1 MKKKKIILI
10 LIIIILMLI
19 PIPTKLKDGTST
31 EYKALLYSI
40 TKYHIINQDSIKG
53 YDDGF
58 KIKILGITIYDNINT
73 YLTAEHV
80 INIRSNEKIIKA
92 ETGSFCYKSGECV
105 DKIDFQDFNYDII
118 SSYYENKLS
127 IENLDGMIKS
137 VELFDYQTKK
147 YIDMTIKYSNDYII
161 TPKVNG
167 MYIFKINADYEGKDI
182 SYYFMSEIRK
192 TNKLYQDK
200 P

>member
-19 PIPTKLKDGTST
+19 PIPTKLKDGSST

-80 INIRSNEKIIKA
+80 INIRSNDKIIKA

-105 DKIDFQDFNYDII
+105 DKIDFQEFNYDII
-118 SSYYENKLS
+118 SSYYENKLF
-127 IENLDGMIKS
+127 IENLEGTIKS

-147 YIDMTIKYSNDYII
+147 YIDMTIKYTNDYII
-161 TPKVNG
+161 TPKING
-167 MYIFKINADYEGKDI
+167 IYIFKINADYEGKDI

-192 TNKLYQDK
+192 NK
-200 P
+200 

>member
-19 PIPTKLKDGTST
+19 PIPRKLKDGSST
-31 EYKALLYSI
+31 EYKALLYSN

-80 INIRSNEKIIKA
+80 INIRSNDKIIKA

-105 DKIDFQDFNYDII
+105 DKIDFQEFNYDII

-127 IENLDGMIKS
+127 IENLDGTIKS

-147 YIDMTIKYSNDYII
+147 YIDMTIKYTNDYII
-161 TPKVNG
+161 TPKING
-167 MYIFKINADYEGKDI
+167 IYIFKINADYQGKDI

-192 TNKLYQDK
+192 NK
-200 P
+200 

>member
-31 EYKALLYSI
+31 ENKALLYSI
-40 TKYHIINQDSIKG
+40 TKYYIINQDSIKG

-73 YLTAEHV
+73 YLTTEHV
-80 INIRSNEKIIKA
+80 INIRSNDKIIKA

-127 IENLDGMIKS
+127 IENLEGTFKS
-137 VELFDYQTKK
+137 VELFDYQTKN
-147 YIDMTIKYSNDYII
+147 T
-161 TPKVNG
+161 
-167 MYIFKINADYEGKDI
+167 
-182 SYYFMSEIRK
+182 
-192 TNKLYQDK
+192 
-200 P
+200 

>member
-80 INIRSNEKIIKA
+80 INIRSNDKIIKA

-127 IENLDGMIKS
+127 IENLEGTIKS
-137 VELFDYQTKK
+137 VELFNYQTKK
-147 YIDMTIKYSNDYII
+147 YIDMTIKYTNDYII

-192 TNKLYQDK
+192 NK
-200 P
+200 

>member
-80 INIRSNEKIIKA
+80 INIRSNDKIIKA
-92 ETGSFCYKSGECV
+92 ETGSFCYKSGECI
-105 DKIDFQDFNYDII
+105 DKIDFQDFNNDII

-127 IENLDGMIKS
+127 IENLDGTIKS

-147 YIDMTIKYSNDYII
+147 YIDTTIKYTNDYII

-167 MYIFKINADYEGKDI
+167 IYIFKINADYEGKDI

-192 TNKLYQDK
+192 NK
-200 P
+200 

>member
-80 INIRSNEKIIKA
+80 INIRSNDKIIKA

-118 SSYYENKLS
+118 SSFYENKLS
-127 IENLDGMIKS
+127 IENLDGTIKS
-137 VELFDYQTKK
+137 VELFDYQAKK
-147 YIDMTIKYSNDYII
+147 YIDMTIKYTNDYII

-182 SYYFMSEIRK
+182 SYYFMSEIK
-192 TNKLYQDK
+192 KNK
-200 P
+200 

>member
-80 INIRSNEKIIKA
+80 INIRSNDKIIKA

-118 SSYYENKLS
+118 SSFYENKLS

-147 YIDMTIKYSNDYII
+147 YIDMTIKYTNDYII

-182 SYYFMSEIRK
+182 NYYFMSEIRK
-192 TNKLYQDK
+192 NK
-200 P
+200 

>member
-1 MKKKKIILI
+1 MKKKKIIPI

-58 KIKILGITIYDNINT
+58 KIKILGMTIYDNINT

-80 INIRSNEKIIKA
+80 ISIRSNDKIIKA
-92 ETGSFCYKSGECV
+92 ETGSFCYKSSECV

-147 YIDMTIKYSNDYII
+147 YIDMTIKYTNDYII

-182 SYYFMSEIRK
+182 SYYFMSEIRE
-192 TNKLYQDK
+192 NK
-200 P
+200 

>member
-1 MKKKKIILI
+1 MKKKKIIPI

-31 EYKALLYSI
+31 EYKSLLYSI

-58 KIKILGITIYDNINT
+58 KIKILGMTIYDNINT
-73 YLTAEHV
+73 YLTTEHV
-80 INIRSNEKIIKA
+80 ISIRSNDKIIKA

-127 IENLDGMIKS
+127 IENLEGTIKS

-147 YIDMTIKYSNDYII
+147 YIDMTIKYTNDYII

-182 SYYFMSEIRK
+182 SYYFMSEIRE
-192 TNKLYQDK
+192 NK
-200 P
+200 

>member
-80 INIRSNEKIIKA
+80 INIRSNDKIIKA

-105 DKIDFQDFNYDII
+105 DKIDFQEFNYDII

-127 IENLDGMIKS
+127 IENLDGTIKS

-147 YIDMTIKYSNDYII
+147 YIDMTIKYTNDYII
-161 TPKVNG
+161 TPKING
-167 MYIFKINADYEGKDI
+167 IYIFKINADYEGKDI

-192 TNKLYQDK
+192 TNKLY
-200 P
+200 

>member
-80 INIRSNEKIIKA
+80 INIRSNDKIIKA

-147 YIDMTIKYSNDYII
+147 YIDMTIKYTNDYII

-192 TNKLYQDK
+192 NK
-200 P
+200 

>member
-80 INIRSNEKIIKA
+80 INIRSNDKIIKA

-127 IENLDGMIKS
+127 IENLEGTIKS

-161 TPKVNG
+161 TPKING
-167 MYIFKINADYEGKDI
+167 IYIFKINADYEGKDI

-192 TNKLYQDK
+192 NK
-200 P
+200 

>member
-19 PIPTKLKDGTST
+19 PIPTKLKDGSST

-53 YDDGF
+53 NDDGF

-80 INIRSNEKIIKA
+80 INIRSNDKIIKA

-147 YIDMTIKYSNDYII
+147 YIDMTIKYTNDYII

-167 MYIFKINADYEGKDI
+167 IYIFKINADYEGKDI

-192 TNKLYQDK
+192 NK
-200 P
+200 

>member
-80 INIRSNEKIIKA
+80 INIRSNDKIIKA

-118 SSYYENKLS
+118 SSHYKNKLS
-127 IENLDGMIKS
+127 IENLDGTIKS
-137 VELFDYQTKK
+137 VELFDYQAKK
-147 YIDMTIKYSNDYII
+147 YIDMTIKYTNDYII

-182 SYYFMSEIRK
+182 SYYFMSEIK
-192 TNKLYQDK
+192 KNK
-200 P
+200 

>member
-1 MKKKKIILI
+1 MKKKKII

-31 EYKALLYSI
+31 EYKALLYSV

-80 INIRSNEKIIKA
+80 INIRSNDKIIKA

-167 MYIFKINADYEGKDI
+167 MYIFKINVDYEGKDI

-192 TNKLYQDK
+192 NK
-200 P
+200 

>member
-80 INIRSNEKIIKA
+80 INIRSNDKIIKA

-127 IENLDGMIKS
+127 IENLDGTIKS

-161 TPKVNG
+161 TPKING

-192 TNKLYQDK
+192 NK
-200 P
+200 

>member
-1 MKKKKIILI
+1 MKKKKIIPI

-58 KIKILGITIYDNINT
+58 KIKILGMTIYDNINT

-80 INIRSNEKIIKA
+80 ISIRSNDKIIKA

-147 YIDMTIKYSNDYII
+147 YIDMTIKYTNDYII

-182 SYYFMSEIRK
+182 SYYFMSEIRE
-192 TNKLYQDK
+192 NK
-200 P
+200 

>member
-19 PIPTKLKDGTST
+19 PIPTKLKDGSST

-80 INIRSNEKIIKA
+80 INIRSNDKIIKA

-105 DKIDFQDFNYDII
+105 DKIDFQEFNYDII

-127 IENLDGMIKS
+127 IENLDGTIKS

-161 TPKVNG
+161 TPKING
-167 MYIFKINADYEGKDI
+167 IYIFKINADYEGKDI

-192 TNKLYQDK
+192 NK
-200 P
+200 

>member
-53 YDDGF
+53 YDDGL

-80 INIRSNEKIIKA
+80 INIRSNDKIIKA

-192 TNKLYQDK
+192 NK
-200 P
+200 

>member
-19 PIPTKLKDGTST
+19 PIPTKLKDGSST

-80 INIRSNEKIIKA
+80 INIRSNDKIIKA

-147 YIDMTIKYSNDYII
+147 YIDMTIKYTNDYII
-161 TPKVNG
+161 TPKING
-167 MYIFKINADYEGKDI
+167 IYIFKINDDYEGKDI

-192 TNKLYQDK
+192 NK
-200 P
+200 

>member
-80 INIRSNEKIIKA
+80 INIRSNDKIIKA

-127 IENLDGMIKS
+127 IENLDGTIKS

-161 TPKVNG
+161 TPKING
-167 MYIFKINADYEGKDI
+167 MYIFKINADYVGKDI

-192 TNKLYQDK
+192 NK
-200 P
+200 

>member
-80 INIRSNEKIIKA
+80 INIRSNDKIIKA
-92 ETGSFCYKSGECV
+92 ETGSFCYKSGQCV

-192 TNKLYQDK
+192 NK
-200 P
+200 

>member
-80 INIRSNEKIIKA
+80 INIRSNDKIIKA

-127 IENLDGMIKS
+127 IENLDGTIKS

-167 MYIFKINADYEGKDI
+167 IYIFKINADYEGKDI

-192 TNKLYQDK
+192 NK
-200 P
+200 

>member
-58 KIKILGITIYDNINT
+58 KIKILGITINDNINT

-80 INIRSNEKIIKA
+80 INIRSNDKIIKA

-192 TNKLYQDK
+192 NK
-200 P
+200 

>member
-31 EYKALLYSI
+31 EYKALLYSV

-80 INIRSNEKIIKA
+80 INIRSNDKIIKA
-92 ETGSFCYKSGECV
+92 ETGSFCYKSGQCV

-192 TNKLYQDK
+192 NK
-200 P
+200 

>member
-40 TKYHIINQDSIKG
+40 TKYHIINQDSIRG

-58 KIKILGITIYDNINT
+58 KIKILGMTIYDNINT
-73 YLTAEHV
+73 YLTTEHV
-80 INIRSNEKIIKA
+80 INIRSNDKIIKA

-118 SSYYENKLS
+118 SSHYKNKLS
-127 IENLDGMIKS
+127 IENLDGTIKS
-137 VELFDYQTKK
+137 VELFDYQAKK
-147 YIDMTIKYSNDYII
+147 YIDMTIKYTNDYII

-182 SYYFMSEIRK
+182 SYYFMSEIK
-192 TNKLYQDK
+192 KNK
-200 P
+200 

>member
-1 MKKKKIILI
+1 MKKKKII

-31 EYKALLYSI
+31 EYKALFYSI

-80 INIRSNEKIIKA
+80 INIRSNDKIIKA

-127 IENLDGMIKS
+127 IENLEGRIKS

-147 YIDMTIKYSNDYII
+147 YIDMTIKYTNDYII

-192 TNKLYQDK
+192 NK
-200 P
+200 

>member
-19 PIPTKLKDGTST
+19 PIPTKLKDGSST

-80 INIRSNEKIIKA
+80 INIRSNDKIIKA
-92 ETGSFCYKSGECV
+92 ETGSFCYKSGECI
-105 DKIDFQDFNYDII
+105 DKIDFQDFNNDII

-127 IENLDGMIKS
+127 IENLDGTIKS

-161 TPKVNG
+161 TPKING
-167 MYIFKINADYEGKDI
+167 IYIFKINADYEGKDI

-192 TNKLYQDK
+192 NK
-200 P
+200 

>member
-73 YLTAEHV
+73 YLTTEHV
-80 INIRSNEKIIKA
+80 INIRSNDKIIKA

-147 YIDMTIKYSNDYII
+147 YIDMTIKYTNDYII

-182 SYYFMSEIRK
+182 NYYFMSEIRK
-192 TNKLYQDK
+192 NK
-200 P
+200 

>member
-80 INIRSNEKIIKA
+80 INIRNNDKIIKA

-147 YIDMTIKYSNDYII
+147 YIDMTIKYTNDYII

-192 TNKLYQDK
+192 NK
-200 P
+200 

>member
-80 INIRSNEKIIKA
+80 NNIRSNDKIIKA

-147 YIDMTIKYSNDYII
+147 YIDMTIKYTNDYII
-161 TPKVNG
+161 TPKING
-167 MYIFKINADYEGKDI
+167 IYIFKINADYEGKDI

-192 TNKLYQDK
+192 NK
-200 P
+200 

>member
-10 LIIIILMLI
+10 LIIIILLMLI

-58 KIKILGITIYDNINT
+58 KIKILGMTIYDNINT
-73 YLTAEHV
+73 YLTTEHV
-80 INIRSNEKIIKA
+80 INIRSNDKIIKA

-192 TNKLYQDK
+192 NK
-200 P
+200 

>member
-80 INIRSNEKIIKA
+80 INIRSNDKIIKA

-118 SSYYENKLS
+118 SSFYENKLS

-167 MYIFKINADYEGKDI
+167 MYIFKINVDYEGKDI

-192 TNKLYQDK
+192 NK
-200 P
+200 

>member
-73 YLTAEHV
+73 YLTTEHV
-80 INIRSNEKIIKA
+80 INIRSNDKIIKA
-92 ETGSFCYKSGECV
+92 ETGSFCYKSSECV

-118 SSYYENKLS
+118 SSYHENKLS
-127 IENLDGMIKS
+127 IENLEGTIKS

-147 YIDMTIKYSNDYII
+147 YIDMTVKYTNDYII

-192 TNKLYQDK
+192 NK
-200 P
+200 

>member
-19 PIPTKLKDGTST
+19 PIPTKLKDGSST

-80 INIRSNEKIIKA
+80 INIRSNDKIIKA

-118 SSYYENKLS
+118 SSYYENKLF
-127 IENLDGMIKS
+127 IENLEGTIKS

-147 YIDMTIKYSNDYII
+147 YIDMTIKYTNDYII

-167 MYIFKINADYEGKDI
+167 IYIFKINADYEGKDI

-192 TNKLYQDK
+192 NK
-200 P
+200 

>member
-31 EYKALLYSI
+31 EYKALLYSV

-73 YLTAEHV
+73 YLTAEHI
-80 INIRSNEKIIKA
+80 INIRSNDKIIKA

-118 SSYYENKLS
+118 SSFYENKLS

-147 YIDMTIKYSNDYII
+147 YIDMTIKYTNDYII

-192 TNKLYQDK
+192 NK
-200 P
+200 

>member
-31 EYKALLYSI
+31 ELKALLYSI

-80 INIRSNEKIIKA
+80 INIRSNDKIIKA

-118 SSYYENKLS
+118 SSHYENKLS
-127 IENLDGMIKS
+127 IENLDGTIKS
-137 VELFDYQTKK
+137 VELFDYQAKK
-147 YIDMTIKYSNDYII
+147 YIDTAIKYTNDYII

-192 TNKLYQDK
+192 NK
-200 P
+200 

>member
-19 PIPTKLKDGTST
+19 PIPTKLKDGSST

-53 YDDGF
+53 NDDGF

-80 INIRSNEKIIKA
+80 INIRSNDKIIKA

-127 IENLDGMIKS
+127 IENLDGTIKS

-147 YIDMTIKYSNDYII
+147 YIDTTIKYTNDYII

-167 MYIFKINADYEGKDI
+167 IYIFKINADYEGKDI

-192 TNKLYQDK
+192 NK
-200 P
+200 

>member
-80 INIRSNEKIIKA
+80 INIRSNDKIIKA

-105 DKIDFQDFNYDII
+105 DKIDFQDFNYNII

-127 IENLDGMIKS
+127 IENLEGTIKS

-147 YIDMTIKYSNDYII
+147 YIDMTIKYTNDYII

-192 TNKLYQDK
+192 NK
-200 P
+200 